1 MTMKQTY
8 ARALVT
14 GASSGF
20 GEQFARQ
27 LSARGTAL
35 VLVARR
41 GDRLEKLAAELGT
54 DIEILPADL
63 TDPAGLAVVED
74 RLRDAAKPV
83 DLLVNNA
90 GVGTTGEFAK
100 LSAQGETGKVALN
113 VMALMRLCHA
123 ALPRMTEA
131 RHGGILNVS
140 SLSSATPAPRAATYG
155 ATKAFV
161 TSLSES
167 LNRESRRAGV
177 HVTALLPGPSVTEL
191 TDAGF
196 VNLLPRVFWQSP
208 EAIVARGLAAVAS
221 GKPVCIPSRVLSVAT
236 VTGSRMPRSFQYLVG
251 ERLFGSK

>member
-8 ARALVT
+8 TTALVT
-14 GASSGF
+14 GASSGL
-20 GEQFARQ
+20 GEHFARR

-54 DIEILPADL
+54 PIEILAADL
-63 TDPAGLAVVED
+63 TDPAGLALVED
-74 RLRDAAKPV
+74 RLRDPVRPV

-90 GVGTTGEFAK
+90 GVGTTGAFAD
-100 LSAQGETGKVALN
+100 LPVEGEAGKVALN

-167 LNRESRRAGV
+167 LNRESRKHGV
-177 HVTALLPGPSVTEL
+177 HVTALLPGPAPTEL
-191 TDAGF
+191 TEAGF
-196 VNLLPRVFWQSP
+196 VNLLPRMFWQEP
-208 EAIVARGLAAVAS
+208 EAIVARGLAAVEA
-221 GKPVCIPSRVLSVAT
+221 GKPVCIPSRVLSLAT

-251 ERLFGSK
+251 DRLFGSR

>member
-1 MTMKQTY
+1 MKQTY
-8 ARALVT
+8 SRALVT

-54 DIEILPADL
+54 EIEVLPADL
-63 TDPAGLAVVED
+63 TDPAGLAAVED

-90 GVGTTGEFAK
+90 GVGTSGPFAEMA
-100 LSAQGETGKVALN
+100 AQSETDKVALN
-113 VMALMRLCHA
+113 VTALMRLTHA
-123 ALPRMTEA
+123 ALPRMIAA

-140 SLSSATPAPRAATYG
+140 SIASVNPVPWATTYG

-161 TSLSES
+161 TSFSEN
-167 LNRESRRAGV
+167 LNREVRRTGV
-177 HVTALLPGPSVTEL
+177 HVTALLPGPSATPL
-191 TDAGF
+191 TDEGF
-196 VNLLPRVFWQSP
+196 DNRLPHLFWQAP
-208 EAIVARGLAAVAS
+208 EAIVARGLSAVAA
-221 GKPVCIPSRVLSVAT
+221 GKPVCITSRVLAFAT
-236 VTGSRMPRSFQYLVG
+236 VTGGRMPRALQYVIG
-251 ERLFGSK
+251 DRLIGRG